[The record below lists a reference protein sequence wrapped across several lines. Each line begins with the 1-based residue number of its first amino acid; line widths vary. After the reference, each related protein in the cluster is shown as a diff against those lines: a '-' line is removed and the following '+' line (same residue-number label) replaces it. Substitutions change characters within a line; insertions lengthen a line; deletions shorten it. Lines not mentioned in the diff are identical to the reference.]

1 MNNAMWDIKALNS
14 NTMRVG
20 VHMLT
25 QRDLKVA
32 DPVMRSITPNFKD
45 YFIRKSTIANNTIL
59 LTEDGV
65 TNNNNIAGIG
75 IQQIRNLRLV
85 NNAIAVNDGTIGMNN
100 EVASGIFYH
109 GDYPDMDG
117 LHADRNAYWFGNAN
131 VSAYRHIYTDWK
143 TRVIETGTRN
153 EYQSLSQW
161 QMASKSELNSISTGN
176 FVNDHFFAGTYPQ
189 EIKTRNNTKGSV
201 LTRRG
206 DRLSEVTHDMYGSI
220 RGVAGGRYD
229 IGAIEFN
236 GSLYNHD
243 AEMLV
248 ITEPG
253 TYRATTGIF
262 SDAEYLMTTA
272 PVEVKAIVRN
282 SGNMPVFNKKL
293 YVNIYREMPNG
304 TYGLDFGPVEISL
317 DLDATENTE
326 VSFNIGDGIG
336 NDFIPKTYNDLR
348 SNGYSVSDRF
358 FGMEAN
364 VTPLY
369 RISVS
374 TDPDEFNSNNETSK
388 LVRFYIQRSSI
399 RFLVSNQAFF
409 GEVVPNTDNLAYG
422 LNYEKIKEGM
432 LKLNWMIDHER
443 ARYDYD
449 LFNRAGWE
457 PRNVDYTIYR
467 SLLWS
472 DGHNRTLTRLEKINI
487 TDFVEAG
494 NVVEKKNVII
504 GSEEMLRNNINVDDA
519 DEVYVRNILR
529 GEYRHP
535 GNPRGAGMN
544 YSGHSLTGVS
554 IGRDVKFDVMSTGV
568 AGDMFP
574 QPGLMNI
581 VQTGNGNSMTAFIY
595 NTVQNPEWPDMARIG
610 GIATTTLTS
619 NLVYLGIDWRH
630 FADIETVLRA
640 SFDFIERNNGTVVP
654 VELLSFDAQAAGK
667 RVDINWTTASELNSS
682 RFEVEKAAEG
692 SKFFTK
698 IAEMD
703 AAGNSAVIRNYG
715 PVVDNAVEYGKTY
728 VYRLKTIDRNG
739 DHAYSDE
746 RVVTLTGISGYAE
759 LGQARPNP
767 VTTESSLDYT
777 LSQNASIEITLVD
790 ASGKEISRLYSGMQ
804 TAGSHILSINA
815 KDIPSGVYQ
824 IVLRSGD
831 IMLTRSIN
839 VIK

>member
-1 MNNAMWDIKALNS
+1 
-14 NTMRVG
+14 
-20 VHMLT
+20 
-25 QRDLKVA
+25 
-32 DPVMRSITPNFKD
+32 
-45 YFIRKSTIANNTIL
+45 
-59 LTEDGV
+59 
-65 TNNNNIAGIG
+65 
-75 IQQIRNLRLV
+75 
-85 NNAIAVNDGTIGMNN
+85 
-100 EVASGIFYH
+100 
-109 GDYPDMDG
+109 
-117 LHADRNAYWFGNAN
+117 
-131 VSAYRHIYTDWK
+131 
-143 TRVIETGTRN
+143 
-153 EYQSLSQW
+153 
-161 QMASKSELNSISTGN
+161 
-176 FVNDHFFAGTYPQ
+176 
-189 EIKTRNNTKGSV
+189 
-201 LTRRG
+201 
-206 DRLSEVTHDMYGSI
+206 MYGSI

-248 ITEPG
+248 ITAPG
-253 TYRATTGIF
+253 TYRATDGIF
-262 SDAEYLMTTA
+262 SDGEYLMTTA

-304 TYGLDFGPVEISL
+304 TYGLDFGPVEINL

-336 NDFIPKTYNDLR
+336 NDFTPKTYSDLR
-348 SNGYSVSDRF
+348 TNGYNVSDRF
-358 FGMEAN
+358 LGMEAN

-374 TDPDEFNSNNETSK
+374 TDPDEFNNNNETSK

-399 RFLVSNQAFF
+399 RFLVSNQANF
-409 GEVVPNTDNLAYG
+409 GEAVPNTDNLAYG

-432 LKLNWMIDHER
+432 LDLNWMIDHER

-457 PRNVDYTIYR
+457 PRNVDYTMYR

-472 DGHNRTLTRLEKINI
+472 DGNNSKLSRLEKNNI

-494 NVVEKKNVII
+494 DVVEKKNVII
-504 GSEEMLRNNINVDDA
+504 GSEEMLRNNINVDDP
-519 DEVYVRNILR
+519 DEVFVTNILR

-535 GNPRGAGMN
+535 GNPRGAGMD

-554 IGRDVKFDVMSTGV
+554 IGRDVEFDVMSTGV
-568 AGDMFP
+568 AGDMYP

-581 VQTGNGNSMTAFIY
+581 VQTGNGNSLTAFIY
-595 NTVQNPEWPDMARIG
+595 NTVQNPEWPDIARIG

-682 RFEVEKAAEG
+682 RFEVEKATEG

-703 AAGNSAVIRNYG
+703 AAGNSAVVRNYG

-746 RVVTLTGISGYAE
+746 RVVTLTGIGGYAE

-767 VTTESSLDYT
+767 VSTESTLDYT

-804 TAGSHILSINA
+804 TAGSHILNINA

-824 IVLRSGD
+824 IVLSSGD